1 MDYYD
6 EFFCPNCG
14 AVLNYQSGFDPDLSS
29 WTCTECGQ
37 ALYGDDIASTMQHF
51 DGVVWYCDSCGAVL
65 NKQAG
70 FSDCYSQ
77 WNCSECGYENEISD
91 DNIYPSE
98 EDYRLK
104 KLSLELLSDEDEDSN
119 GEDEYECECE
129 REDED
134 EDTDIHVRSYMRS
147 KSARKG
153 KKAKAVITLVCV
165 LTLVA
170 AFFCYEIKS
179 LTPIGYSRETL
190 KGIDYNIVVQM
201 LTEAGFSNVSTDQI
215 PDLPFNRISEEYSVT
230 EIKLVWLES
239 FTAKTRYPSNFPI
252 TITYHTLKPIPAAI
266 SSKEAKGQYYEDV
279 KQQFI
284 ENGFVNVRA
293 EPVYDLVVGWFA
305 HEGDVKLVTI
315 GEQAKFS
322 STDTFRPDVEIV
334 IIYHVSK
341 NEKSN

>member
-37 ALYGDDIASTMQHF
+37 TLYGDDIACTTQRF

-77 WNCSECGYENEISD
+77 WTCSECGYENVISD

-98 EDYRLK
+98 GVYRLK
-104 KLSLELLSDEDEDSN
+104 KLFMELLGGEDSN
-119 GEDEYECECE
+119 GEDEDECE

-134 EDTDIHVRSYMRS
+134 EDADIHVRSYIQS
-147 KSARKG
+147 KSARKR

-165 LTLVA
+165 LALAVT
-170 AFFCYEIKS
+170 FFCHEIKC
-179 LTPIGYSRETL
+179 LTPVGYSRETL
-190 KGIDYNIVVQM
+190 KGIDYNTVVQM
-201 LTEAGFSNVSTDQI
+201 LTEAGFSNVNTDRI
-215 PDLPFNRISEEYSVT
+215 PDLPFSRISEEYSVT
-230 EIKLVWLES
+230 EIELVWLES

-284 ENGFVNVRA
+284 ENGFVNVRT

-315 GEQAKFS
+315 GEQTKFS

-334 IIYHVSK
+334 IIYHMSK
-341 NEKSN
+341 NEKTN